1 MNDIQNKNNMTYGD
15 MIGIIDYFHK
25 APHGKE
31 IDFKRMNAKSMPL
44 GYVIHPDC
52 CTKLVWNWLDTLTKD
67 HNATFYKEWHDV
79 ITKNRF
85 ELFIDQIMHYA
96 TTYGTDFTMEGNGY
110 VPNEGSESPKFEKL
124 KVVEPISIE
133 EINERC
139 KNMLTSGI
147 ALKDSTM
154 KCICDFVKNVGGIE
168 KTFVDSIKNREA
180 QAYLSSVS
188 GVRPSDEFGLLRYL
202 MYVYTG
208 KCMIIKN
215 NRTIFDIKKIAET
228 GVDPITELTP
238 YEVCVLSKIFK
249 RFKPLFLAM
258 KNKKNRNVINHM
270 RKLSDKTHT
279 PLKTG
284 FWENVVSVPHDL
296 SEIRNK
302 VNELD
307 NFRKVRL
314 IQCINVAL
322 FSDEKDKF
330 YVIRNGKSFVR
341 KGYCPKYDFKYLLDV
356 KTIIEKSLI
365 DSLSAKSCKV
375 RFPKWFDIKLPSSEK
390 SFIGNYPFGTSVK
403 MTSSNVFGIYWQ
415 NDWGTRDFDFS
426 ITDFEGHRI
435 SWCSNFYDKGDN
447 PTMVFSGDMT
457 NAEPFATEL
466 MYVRKDCPDSILNV
480 NQFNGNPK
488 SKFRFFFGNEEP
500 DMVEFRNERYDNN
513 PYMVNPNN
521 IKFDVMIDVDDERQK
536 TIGLV
541 HDNTITLMDCHSGN
555 GIISRGHG
563 YELDGIKTLAER
575 TKCYV
580 GLKDILLRAGFTEV
594 GEDEDCDMDFTN
606 MEKDTLINLLKKD

>member
-1 MNDIQNKNNMTYGD
+1 MNDIQKKNIMDID
-15 MIGIIDYFHK
+15 MIDIIDYFHK
-25 APHGKE
+25 APYGKE

-67 HNATFYKEWHDV
+67 YNATFYKEWHDV
-79 ITKNRF
+79 ISKNRL
-85 ELFIDQIMHYA
+85 ELFIDQIIHYA

-110 VPNEGSESPKFEKL
+110 VPNDGSVSPEFKTL
-124 KVVEPISIE
+124 KVIEPISTD
-133 EINERC
+133 EIINRC
-139 KNMLTSGI
+139 EDVLISGI

-154 KCICDFVKNVGGIE
+154 KCMCDFIKNSITVDKELI
-168 KTFVDSIKNREA
+168 DSIKNREA
-180 QAYLSSVS
+180 QAYLSFVS
-188 GVRPSDEFGLLRYL
+188 GVRPSDEFGLLRCL
-202 MYVYTG
+202 MYTYTR
-208 KCMIIKN
+208 KCMIIKDN
-215 NRTIFDIKKIAET
+215 KTIFGIKTVAKT
-228 GVDPITELTP
+228 GVNPILDLTQE
-238 YEVCVLSKIFK
+238 EVYALSKIFK

-258 KNKKNRNVINHM
+258 KNKNNRNIINRM
-270 RKLSDKTHT
+270 RKMSDKTHT

-284 FWENVVSVPHDL
+284 FWENIVSVPRDL
-296 SEIRNK
+296 SEIRDK
-302 VNELD
+302 VEELD

-322 FSDEKDKF
+322 FSGEKDKF

-341 KGYCPKYDFKYLLDV
+341 KDYCPKYDFKYLLNV
-356 KTIIEKSLI
+356 KTLIERSLI
-365 DSLSAKSCKV
+365 DSLSKKSCRV

-403 MTSSNVFGIYWQ
+403 MTESNVFGIYWQ

-426 ITDFEGHRI
+426 IMDFKGHRI

-447 PTMVFSGDMT
+447 PSVVFSGDMT
-457 NAEPFATEL
+457 NADPFATEL

-488 SKFRFFFGNEEP
+488 SKFRFFLANEEP
-500 DMVEFRNERYDNN
+500 DMETFFNERHDSN

-521 IKFDVMIDVDDERQK
+521 IKFDVMIDVDNERQK
-536 TIGLV
+536 SIGLV
-541 HDNTITLMDCHSGN
+541 HDNTITLMDCNSGN
-555 GIISRGHG
+555 GIITRGHD

-580 GLKDILLRAGFTEV
+580 EMKDILILAGFTEV
-594 GEDEDCDMDFTN
+594 GENEECDLDFSDMD
-606 MEKDTLINLLKKD
+606 KDTLINLLKN